1 MNYMVF
7 NSKMEVFYMYIFAR
21 FYFFFFLK
29 IRLVDKKTIL
39 KIKYLAQY
47 RSFLFL
53 FLLR

>member
-7 NSKMEVFYMYIFAR
+7 NSKMEVFYMYLRVF
-21 FYFFFFLK
+21 K

>member
-7 NSKMEVFYMYIFAR
+7 NSKMEVFYMYLRVFI
-21 FYFFFFLK
+21 FFFFK

>member
-7 NSKMEVFYMYIFAR
+7 NSKMEVFYMYLRVFIF
-21 FYFFFFLK
+21 FK

>member
-7 NSKMEVFYMYIFAR
+7 NSKMEVFYMYLRVFI
-21 FYFFFFLK
+21 FLK

>member
-1 MNYMVF
+1 MVF
-7 NSKMEVFYMYIFAR
+7 NSKMEVFYMYLRVFI
-21 FYFFFFLK
+21 FFLNK
-29 IRLVDKKTIL
+29 TGGQKKTIL